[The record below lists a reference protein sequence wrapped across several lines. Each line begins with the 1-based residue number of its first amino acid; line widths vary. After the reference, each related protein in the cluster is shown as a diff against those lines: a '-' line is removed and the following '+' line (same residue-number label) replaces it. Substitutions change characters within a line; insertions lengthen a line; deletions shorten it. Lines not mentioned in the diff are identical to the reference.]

1 VPLQRWM
8 EAQGQAGLRAVTHAV
23 EAGPALAGLVLWSE
37 LAGCW
42 LDANL
47 ALLDA
52 LFSRPRA

>member
-1 VPLQRWM
+1 MSALDTCAPP
-8 EAQGQAGLRAVTHAV
+8 V

-37 LAGCW
+37 LTGGW

-47 ALLDA
+47 TLLDA